1 MLKEIES
8 FFTNIEKPEINK
20 EMKNLVTDNIIDSL
34 DVMML
39 VNEIEKYYNIPLK
52 SEFILIENFES
63 YEAIERMIKKAI
75 DHGK

>member
-1 MLKEIES
+1 MLKEIEF

-20 EMKNLVTDNIIDSL
+20 EMRNLVTDNIIDSL
-34 DVMML
+34 DIMML

-75 DHGK
+75 NHGK

>member
-1 MLKEIES
+1 MLKEIEF

-34 DVMML
+34 DIMML